1 VAGWVAEHLA
11 VALPHPPRVTTG
23 EVIIQPGM

>member
-23 EVIIQPGM
+23 EVIIQRGM